1 MTKSILITGGARS
14 GKSALAERMTLAL
27 GTPALYIATA
37 EAWDDEMADRIARHR
52 ARRGAEWETVAEP
65 TDLVRALTE
74 TDGGAPR
81 LVDCVTLWLSNLMLG
96 GHDWEAE
103 VARIADLI
111 PRLSAPVVF
120 VTNEVGSGIVPD
132 NALARAYRDAAGIA
146 NQRLADACDEL
157 WLCVSGHP
165 LKVKP
170 QCSTIFSG
178 WTCLRPTK
186 QPSQARAP
194 GRQN

>member
-27 GTPALYIATA
+27 GTPAIYIATA
-37 EAWDDEMADRIARHR
+37 EAWDAEMEDRIARHR

-65 TDLVRALTE
+65 LDLVRALTE
-74 TDGGAPR
+74 TDGGRPR

-96 GHDWEAE
+96 QHDLEAE
-103 VARIADLI
+103 VSRVADLI

-120 VTNEVGSGIVPD
+120 VTNEVGSGVVPD

-146 NQRLADACDEL
+146 NQRLATVCDEL

-170 QCSTIFSG
+170 Q
-178 WTCLRPTK
+178 
-186 QPSQARAP
+186 
-194 GRQN
+194 

>member
-65 TDLVRALTE
+65 LDLVRALTE

-103 VARIADLI
+103 VARIADLV
-111 PRLSAPVVF
+111 PRLAAPVVF

-170 QCSTIFSG
+170 
-178 WTCLRPTK
+178 L
-186 QPSQARAP
+186 
-194 GRQN
+194 

>member
-37 EAWDDEMADRIARHR
+37 EAWDGEMADRIARHR

-103 VARIADLI
+103 VARIADLV

-170 QCSTIFSG
+170 Q
-178 WTCLRPTK
+178 
-186 QPSQARAP
+186 
-194 GRQN
+194 

>member
-65 TDLVRALTE
+65 LDLVRALTE

-103 VARIADLI
+103 VARIADLV
-111 PRLSAPVVF
+111 PRLAAPVVF

-170 QCSTIFSG
+170 Q
-178 WTCLRPTK
+178 
-186 QPSQARAP
+186 
-194 GRQN
+194 